1 MAIQQTQPNTATAKE
16 CACNV
21 YSERLRITAQDGEEF
36 SVRHMRLFAENT
48 TQVRCGAF
56 RVYDRESRDIGFLKY
71 TCTYGAREG
80 VCMHLNGMYF
90 ENPYRSRGLGTA
102 VLGLLQ
108 TRAELDGVRR
118 IEGELQVPAEAATR
132 TSTRILAF
140 YKKNGFQITEDGC
153 FYKISN

>member
-36 SVRHMRLFAENT
+36 SVRHMRLFAENA

-56 RVYDRESRDIGFLKY
+56 RVYNRESQDIGFLKY
-71 TCTYGAREG
+71 TCTYGAKG
-80 VCMHLNGMYF
+80 VCMHLDGIYF
-90 ENPYRSRGLGTA
+90 ENTYRSRGLGTA

-108 TRAELDGVRR
+108 TQAALDGVHR
-118 IEGELQVPAEAATR
+118 IAGELQLPAEVTVR
-132 TSTRILAF
+132 THARILSF
-140 YKKNGFQITEDGC
+140 YKKNGFQITGDCC
-153 FYKISN
+153 FCKTAD